1 MGDGDGRRL
10 PARVLS
16 TRAKILVMRQPSPGE
31 VESRLR
37 DSYALDHLWGETMGL
52 PGGNSKEASLRL
64 VTRLLETAAVPYA
77 LIGGVAMQLHSHE
90 PRSAR
95 EIVLAVRGYADIPI
109 ETLTC
114 AGFEHAG
121 QLAHGDTWLAPGTG
135 SREERTVLQ
144 FLAEED
150 SLVGAVERACVIDVD
165 GMRLRLVAAPDLVA
179 LKLANAESPRR
190 RRSERRQDLADIL
203 TLIEEHPDIDSTA
216 PWLAERL
223 ERIRV
228 DTSNLDFDR

>member
-1 MGDGDGRRL
+1 
-10 PARVLS
+10 
-16 TRAKILVMRQPSPGE
+16 MRQPSPGE

-64 VTRLLETAAVPYA
+64 VTRLLETAGVPYA
-77 LIGGVAMQLHSHE
+77 LIGGVAMQLHSKE
-90 PRSAR
+90 PRSTR
-95 EIVLAVRGYADIPI
+95 EIVLAVRTYADVPI
-109 ETLTC
+109 ETLIS

-121 QLAHGDTWLAPGTG
+121 RFAHGDTWLAPGTG
-135 SREERTVLQ
+135 SLEERTVLQ
-144 FLAEED
+144 FSAEEN

-179 LKLANAESPRR
+179 LKLADAEDPKR

-203 TLIEEHPDIDSTA
+203 TLIEEHPDIDSA
-216 PWLAERL
+216 VPGLAERL